1 MALAIEVLAHVGNQM
16 KIKGFTLIELL
27 VTIAVMAIL
36 ATIAVPGFQRM
47 MAVNRV
53 VADYNEVL
61 SGLNFARSEAV
72 KRRAPVQF
80 VAANNG
86 TWEYVVSV
94 VDGDD
99 LRTRSGRDSRTSL
112 SEGAVVFNSLGS
124 RQSCT
129 APDGCVFSFS
139 STFSGI
145 DDRGAQVSI
154 IGRIGKASD
163 TSSEEVEE

>member
-1 MALAIEVLAHVGNQM
+1 M
-16 KIKGFTLIELL
+16 KRVKGFTLIELL
-27 VTIAVMAIL
+27 VTLAVLVIL

-86 TWEYVVSV
+86 SWEYVVSIV
-94 VDGDD
+94 GGDD
-99 LRTRSGRDSRTSL
+99 LRVRSGRNNRTSI
-112 SEGAVVFNSLGS
+112 SEGTVVFNALG
-124 RQSCT
+124 RQESCT
-129 APDGCVFSFS
+129 APGSCVFSITS
-139 STFSGI
+139 EFSGI
-145 DDRGAQVSI
+145 DDRGAQISI
-154 IGRIGKASD
+154 MGRVGKAPATPSD
-163 TSSEEVEE
+163 EVEE

>member
-1 MALAIEVLAHVGNQM
+1 MRR
-16 KIKGFTLIELL
+16 KGFTLIELL
-27 VTIAVMAIL
+27 VTLAVLVIL

-80 VAANNG
+80 VASNNG
-86 TWEYVVSV
+86 SWEYVVSIV
-94 VDGDD
+94 GGDE
-99 LRTRSGRDSRTSL
+99 LRVRSGRNNRTSI
-112 SEGAVVFNSLGS
+112 SEGTVVFNALG
-124 RQSCT
+124 RQESCT
-129 APDGCVFSFS
+129 APGDCVFSIT

-145 DDRGAQVSI
+145 DDRGAQISI
-154 IGRIGKASD
+154 MGRVGKASA
-163 TSSEEVEE
+163 SPAEEVEE